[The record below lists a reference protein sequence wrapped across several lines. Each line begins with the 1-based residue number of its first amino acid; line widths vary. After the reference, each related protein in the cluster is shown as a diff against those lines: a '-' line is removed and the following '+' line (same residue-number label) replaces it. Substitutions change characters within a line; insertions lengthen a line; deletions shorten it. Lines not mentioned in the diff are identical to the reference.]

1 MKHLI
6 YLNFHSNLKHSIN
19 QSQNDKN
26 QLRNEIIDL
35 LQHYDT
41 TIVLFSRSE
50 CSRTFDEIVNSIKS

>member
-26 QLRNEIIDL
+26 QLRNEVIDL
-35 LQHYDT
+35 LQHYLVEVSAH
-41 TIVLFSRSE
+41 VLL
-50 CSRTFDEIVNSIKS
+50 KKL